1 MAVQKHLRLPD
12 EIAEQM
18 EHRDKEKYPT
28 ENAFVAAAI
37 QKFSVQLE
45 QERVEKKLERI
56 QQELT
61 ELHALCKKEF
71 AVDDSYGKNF
81 SY

>member
-37 QKFSVQLE
+37 QKFSAQLE
-45 QERVEKKLERI
+45 QERVEKKLENI
-56 QQELT
+56 QKELT
-61 ELHALCKKEF
+61 ELHELCKKEF
-71 AVDDSYGKNF
+71 AADGVYGSDF

>member
-12 EIAEQM
+12 EIAEKM
-18 EHRDKEKYPT
+18 EHRDKE
-28 ENAFVAAAI
+28 
-37 QKFSVQLE
+37 KFSVQLE

-71 AVDDSYGKNF
+71 AVDDSYGENF

>member
-12 EIAEQM
+12 EVAAQM

-45 QERVEKKLERI
+45 QERVEKKLENI
-56 QQELT
+56 QKELT

-71 AVDDSYGKNF
+71 AADGVYGSDF